1 MLLDLHNL
9 YCQVCNFQIS
19 AEVLL
24 GLYPLHRVRELH
36 ISGGSWSQG
45 TRARIRRDTH
55 DEAVPEAVFELL
67 ALVLERCPQVEAVIF
82 ERLGHSL
89 GWIDEQFRFRL
100 DFARIKQIV
109 DGATAPLVALGD
121 EVYAGA

>member
-1 MLLDLHNL
+1 MPGLQFSDF
-9 YCQVCNFQIS
+9 CGGVAGAVS
-19 AEVLL
+19 APSGAGVT
-24 GLYPLHRVRELH
+24 YF
-36 ISGGSWSQG
+36 GGSWSQG

-55 DEAVPEAVFELL
+55 DDAVPEAVFELL

-82 ERLGHSL
+82 ERLGNSL
-89 GWIDEQFRFRL
+89 GRIDEQFRFRL

-109 DGATAPLVALGD
+109 DRATAPLVAVGD